1 MINVF
6 QPSLG
11 AEELDAVRRVFSSN
25 WVGKGQVTAQFE
37 EAFANYIGA
46 NGGLVRSINCCTEGL
61 FQSMTLLGIGPG
73 DEVVL
78 PTISFVGAAN
88 AVLSCGAKPV
98 FCDVDERTLNT
109 TATLLEERFTSRTK
123 AVLILHYGGVPC
135 EMDAISQ
142 LLNRRGIALIE
153 DSACSVAS
161 RYKGRMCG
169 TFGDIGVWSFD
180 AMKILVCGDG
190 GMIYCRSHELARR
203 AEELT
208 YLGLMTKSGLAS
220 ATDNKWWQFEIS
232 CGGRRAIMNDISSAI
247 GVEQLKKLNSFIAR
261 RREIHDRYTVALLQE
276 DWLKVPPIFPKE
288 YESSYYFYWIQTRP
302 DVRDAL
308 ARHLKEMGIYT
319 TFRYYPLHWV
329 KFYGSE
335 ISLPN
340 AEKAAQTTL
349 CLPLHHSLTDL
360 EVETILHAVRTCRP
374 HAV

>member
-6 QPSLG
+6 QPDLG
-11 AEELDAVRRVFSSN
+11 AEELEAVKRVFASN

-37 EAFANYIGA
+37 AAFAKYIGVD
-46 NGGLVRSINCCTEGL
+46 GSLVRSVNCCTEGL
-61 FQSMTLLGIGPG
+61 FQAMSLMEIGPG

-98 FCDVDERTLNT
+98 FCDVDARTLNP
-109 TATLLEERFTSRTK
+109 TAALLEERFTSRTK

-135 EMDAISQ
+135 EMDEISS
-142 LLNRRGIALIE
+142 LLEGRGIALIE

-161 RYKGRMCG
+161 RYKGRACG

-190 GMIYCRSHELARR
+190 GMIYCRSSDLARR

-220 ATDNKWWQFEIS
+220 ATDSKWWQFEIS
-232 CGGRRAIMNDISSAI
+232 CGGRRAIMNDILSAI
-247 GVEQLKKLNSFIAR
+247 GMEQLKKLTSFIAR
-261 RREIHDRYTVALLQE
+261 RREIHERYTERLSE
-276 DWLKVPPIFPKE
+276 EGWLRVPPAISKE
-288 YESSYYFYWIQTRP
+288 CESSYYFYWIQTKP
-302 DVRDAL
+302 NVRDAL
-308 ARHLKEMGIYT
+308 ARYLKDMGIYT

-335 ISLPN
+335 VSLPN
-340 AEKAAQTTL
+340 AELAAQSTL
-349 CLPLHHSLTDL
+349 CLPLHHSLTD
-360 EVETILHAVRTCRP
+360 VEIDTILRAVLDYRP
-374 HAV
+374 HAG